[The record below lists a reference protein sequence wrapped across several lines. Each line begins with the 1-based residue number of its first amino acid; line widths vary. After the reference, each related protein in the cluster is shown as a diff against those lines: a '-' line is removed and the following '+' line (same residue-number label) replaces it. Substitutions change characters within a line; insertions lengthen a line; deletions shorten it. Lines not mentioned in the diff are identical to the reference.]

1 MSILLIDKGNTRL
14 KWQIRKSG
22 VVEATG
28 VGGKNISISG
38 VLNELTDVVL
48 SDIYVASVADA
59 EFENECSAWAVD
71 HAFPVPFFIK
81 SLKEEC
87 GVINGYDNTEQLGAD
102 RWLAMIAAHNKIDG
116 NLCVVDVGTALTID
130 FLLKNGQHMG
140 GFIVPGPQLQIQS
153 LLSNTQKIKLIGQ
166 LSNGVLGKNTREAV
180 EFGVINMLGA
190 FIKQSVTDAKER
202 YASPIKLV
210 LTGGAATQIM
220 PGIGIEYSL
229 EENLIFD
236 GIAMVAAKSK

>member
-1 MSILLIDKGNTRL
+1 MSILLIDRGNTRL
-14 KWQIRKSG
+14 KWQLRKSG
-22 VVEATG
+22 AVEATG
-28 VGGKNISISG
+28 VDDNKIPISE

-48 SDIYVASVADA
+48 SGIYVASVADV

-81 SLKEEC
+81 SVKEEY
-87 GVINGYDNTEQLGAD
+87 GVTNGYDNTEQLGVD
-102 RWLAMIAAHNKIDG
+102 RWLAMIAAHNKFDES
-116 NLCVVDVGTALTID
+116 LCVVDVGTALTID
-130 FLLKNGQHMG
+130 FILKNGQHMG

-153 LLSNTQKIKLIGQ
+153 LLKNTQKIELKGQ

-180 EFGVINMLGA
+180 ELGVINMLGA
-190 FIKQSVTDAKER
+190 FIKQSVMDAKSR
-202 YASPIKLV
+202 FSSPIKLV

-220 PGIGIEYSL
+220 PAIGIECSL

-236 GIAMVAAKSK
+236 GIAMVAANSK